1 MCRLLAWGRYN
12 SLVILGYTSI
22 LRFNVTIEGSSMKK
36 ILLSCLAVGTFGFA
50 EGYTQAER
58 ILDMQ
63 KIAQAMQDIQSGFFY
78 NNLDIVKAGA
88 EDLKVAVVK
97 IKATVEEVNNKD
109 VYERWMNNNTAMTN
123 RTQRKIE
130 NYSDVI
136 IERFSDGDATQAL
149 QVYNKIASECMKCHV
164 SLRKW

>member
-1 MCRLLAWGRYN
+1 
-12 SLVILGYTSI
+12 
-22 LRFNVTIEGSSMKK
+22 MKK
-36 ILLSCLAVGTFGFA
+36 LVVGCVAIMTFGFA

-58 ILDMQ
+58 VLDMQ
-63 KIAQAMQDIQSGFFY
+63 KMAQAMHDIQDGFFY

-88 EDLKVAVVK
+88 EDLKSAIVK
-97 IKATVEEVNNKD
+97 IRQTKTEVNNKD